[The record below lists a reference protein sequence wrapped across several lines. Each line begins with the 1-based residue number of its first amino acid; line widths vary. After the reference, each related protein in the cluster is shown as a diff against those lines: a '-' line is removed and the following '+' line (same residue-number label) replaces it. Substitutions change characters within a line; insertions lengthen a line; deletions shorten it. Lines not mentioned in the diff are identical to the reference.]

1 MSSDEQTSGLFGLEV
16 TVRLVNSSTS
26 HTFGAHDGREMSA
39 ERRGFS
45 DIIDFSNS
53 TYFSEG

>member
-45 DIIDFSNS
+45 DITNFSV
-53 TYFSEG
+53 G